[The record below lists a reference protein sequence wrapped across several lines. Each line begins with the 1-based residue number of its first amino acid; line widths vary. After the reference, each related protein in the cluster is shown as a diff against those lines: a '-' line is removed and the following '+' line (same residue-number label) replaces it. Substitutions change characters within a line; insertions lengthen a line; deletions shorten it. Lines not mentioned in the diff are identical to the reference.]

1 MIAKL
6 LGHHKYTSSNIYIQE
21 VGSLAG
27 VLDKKIK
34 TLPLPHKAV
43 DLAMDREPCSFICLL
58 NSGVPTSSVMN
69 YLIFDLLSTAMFQN
83 KEFIA
88 SWAP

>member
-6 LGHHKYTSSNIYIQE
+6 PGHLKYNNVHIQE
-21 VGSLAG
+21 LSGEPCKCLKK
-27 VLDKKIK
+27 KKIQS
-34 TLPLPHKAV
+34 LPHKV
-43 DLAMDREPCSFICLL
+43 MDLAMDGEPRSFICLL

-88 SWAP
+88 S